1 MMTASII
8 LVSMELAKMD
18 MIITRATVIAA
29 GLDII
34 VILVSKRIVEPFL
47 GR

>member
-8 LVSMELAKMD
+8 LVSMEFAKMD
-18 MIITRATVIAA
+18 IITTRATVITA

-34 VILVSKRIVEPFL
+34 VILVSKRIS
-47 GR
+47 